1 VVTEVATPARK
12 LSDVE
17 QVTKQSG
24 RAPGWAG
31 KALVIREYPL
41 ARTRNIGIMA
51 HIDAGKT
58 TTTER
63 ILYYTGKSYKVGE
76 VHEGTAQ
83 MDWMVQEKERGIT
96 ITSAATTC
104 MWKDHWIN
112 IIDTPGHVD
121 FTVEVERSL
130 RVLDGAVAIFDA
142 VAGVEPQSETVWRQA
157 DRYHVPRVCFI
168 NKMDRVGADF
178 ERTVGMIRERL
189 HAVPLVAQIPWGAEA
204 SFVGVVDLIDMRA
217 LRWGDGMG
225 ESWETVPVPEELRA
239 SAEEWRHRLFE
250 QLADHDETLFEKY
263 AHDEEPTADELRRA
277 LRRATLEVTGTPVL
291 CGSAFKNKAIQPL
304 LDAVVAFLPSPA
316 DVPPVRGL
324 DPQGGGEIERLASDE
339 EPFSALAF
347 KIMSD
352 PYVGR
357 LTYLRVY
364 SGTVRTGAH
373 VLNSTK
379 DRKERV
385 GRILQMHANH
395 REDKEAAFT
404 GDIMAVVGLKHATTG
419 DTLCDPAQ
427 PIVLEAMSFPTPV
440 VSVAIEPKTKADQD
454 KLSTALT
461 KLTDEDPTFLVKFND
476 ETGQTLISGMGELH
490 LEILID
496 RLTREFSV
504 GANVGRPQVAYRET
518 IRKAVHKVEARY
530 IRQTGGRGQYGHV
543 EIDLEPTGPGGGYEF
558 VNKIVGGTIPR
569 EYIPSVDEGIQQAME
584 SGVLAGYPVVD
595 VRATLIDGSYHE
607 VDSSEIAFK
616 IAGQMAFRDGARKAD
631 PVLLEPVMSFE
642 ILTPEEFMG
651 EVMGDV
657 TARRGRIEHID
668 ERSGMRAIRVLV
680 PLAELFGYAT
690 DLRSRTQ
697 GRASHTPMQLHAYQ
711 EVPAQISKEIVAR
724 VRGE

>member
-1 VVTEVATPARK
+1 MATPARK
-12 LSDVE
+12 LEMAQAARDVR
-17 QVTKQSG
+17 
-24 RAPGWAG
+24 RAPGQAG
-31 KALVIREYPL
+31 KGLLIREYPL

-83 MDWMVQEKERGIT
+83 MDWMVQERERGIT
-96 ITSAATTC
+96 ITSAATTTF
-104 MWKDHWIN
+104 WKDHWIN

-130 RVLDGAVAIFDA
+130 RVLDGAVAVFDA

-157 DRYHVPRVCFI
+157 DRYHVPRICFV
-168 NKMDRVGADF
+168 NKMDRTGADF
-178 ERTVGMIRERL
+178 ERTVQMIEDRL
-189 HAVPLVAQIPWGAEA
+189 HAVPLVVQLPWGTEGDF
-204 SFVGVVDLIDMRA
+204 SGVIDLIEMKGLHWTEA
-217 LRWGDGMG
+217 MG
-225 ESWETVPVPEELRA
+225 ESWETVEIPAELRDR
-239 SAEEWRHRLFE
+239 AEEWRHRLYE
-250 QLADHDETLFEKY
+250 QLADVDERLLEKY
-263 AHDEEPTADELRRA
+263 VHGEEPTAEELRHA
-277 LRRATLEVTGTPVL
+277 LRAATLQSAGTPVL

-304 LDAVVAFLPSPA
+304 LDAVIQYLPSPL
-316 DVPPVRGL
+316 DVPPMHGEDGSGREVVR
-324 DPQGGGEIERLASDE
+324 EASDSA
-339 EPFSALAF
+339 PFSALAF

-357 LTYLRVY
+357 LTYVRVY
-364 SGTVRTGAH
+364 SGTLRAGSH
-373 VLNSTK
+373 VENSTR

-404 GDIMAVVGLKHATTG
+404 GDIVAIVGLKHTTTG
-419 DTLCDPAQ
+419 DTLADPAD
-427 PIVLEAMSFPTPV
+427 PVVLESMTFPTPV

-454 KLSTALT
+454 KLTLALA
-461 KLTDEDPTFLVKFND
+461 KLADEDPTFLVKFNE

-490 LEILID
+490 LEILVD
-496 RLTREFSV
+496 RLTREFNV
-504 GANVGRPQVAYRET
+504 GANVGKPQVAYRET
-518 IRKAVHKVEARY
+518 IRHPVHKVVARY
-530 IRQTGGRGQYGHV
+530 VRQTGGRGQYGHV
-543 EIDLEPTGPGGGYEF
+543 VIDLEPTGPGGGYEF
-558 VNKIVGGTIPR
+558 VNKIVGGAIPR
-569 EYIPSVDEGIQQAME
+569 EYIPAVDEGIQDAME

-595 VRATLIDGSYHE
+595 VRATLTDGTYHE

-616 IAGQMAFRDGARKAD
+616 IAGQMAFRDASRKAD
-631 PVLLEPVMSFE
+631 PVLLEPIMEFDV
-642 ILTPEEFMG
+642 LTPEEFMG
-651 EVMGDV
+651 DVLGDV
-657 TARRGRIEHID
+657 SSRRGRIEQIE
-668 ERSGMRAIRVLV
+668 ERTGMRAIRVQV

-690 DLRSRTQ
+690 DLRSKTQ
-697 GRASHTPMQLHAYQ
+697 GRASHTPMQLASYQ